1 MAAIILLIR
10 RLAWAA
16 VALLA
21 VAVAVAWLLRPVPPI
36 AASPMVGQSVP
47 SFDLPGLD
55 AAHPG
60 LAASDLRQGSVTVVN
75 LFASW
80 CLPCRLEA
88 PQLRALADKGA
99 TIHGIAVADRPLD
112 AQAFLA
118 KVGNPY
124 RRIGL
129 DPDRIASQAWRSSG
143 VPETYVVDGQG
154 VVIAQRSGPLRPED
168 VADLLNAARTA
179 TP

>member
-1 MAAIILLIR
+1 M
-10 RLAWAA
+10 
-16 VALLA
+16 ALLA
-21 VAVAVAWLLRPVPPI
+21 VAVAVAWLLRPPAPPV
-36 AASPMVGQSVP
+36 AAPPMVGRPVP
-47 SFDLPGLD
+47 AFDLAGLD
-55 AAHPG
+55 VAHPG
-60 LAASDLRQGSVTVVN
+60 LATSDLRPGSVTIVN

-88 PQLRALADKGA
+88 PQLRALADRGV

-129 DPDRIASQAWRSSG
+129 DPDRIASQALRSSG
-143 VPETYVVDGQG
+143 VPETYVVDGRG

-168 VADLLNAARTA
+168 VADVLKAVKAAQ
-179 TP
+179 